1 MLLLKTLNIIILI
14 LILSVLVV
22 FTKHH
27 NIDSKTKPKTW
38 YEFEYQTDYRN
49 PSEAQQRS
57 SDAIDLFKE
66 FKDSIYVD
74 RYYNSS
80 FALNIPLFTLTLPGS
95 GRGVH
100 SQAPI
105 TALNIGLH

>member
-1 MLLLKTLNIIILI
+1 MLLFKTLNIIILI
-14 LILSVLVV
+14 LIFSVLVV
-22 FTKHH
+22 FTNH

-49 PSEAQQRS
+49 PWEAQQRS
-57 SDAIDLFKE
+57 SDGIDLFKE

-74 RYYNSS
+74 RYYNWS
-80 FALNIPLFTLTLPGS
+80 FALNIPLFTLRIAGS

-100 SQAPI
+100 SEAPI